1 VQQDRSF
8 YDSQKFKYR
17 FNEDHTSYLKTPSVK
32 YEPAL
37 PPKQKNHAAGVG
49 SDWACK
55 PIPGEAKR
63 WAYSTVSSFKNV
75 AESQILTPDAL
86 ARAQSSYHKKRNL
99 DKIDHFSTT
108 QENIANGDGGL
119 MNFGNPNDDK
129 ASILTVDRLRKF
141 NDINGYEHGPA
152 AEAEG
157 AGAAEDNEEENRDKV
172 EELATP
178 MRAKGGRKYLNG

>member
-1 VQQDRSF
+1 
-8 YDSQKFKYR
+8 
-17 FNEDHTSYLKTPSVK
+17 
-32 YEPAL
+32 
-37 PPKQKNHAAGVG
+37 VG
-49 SDWACK
+49 
-55 PIPGEAKR
+55 
-63 WAYSTVSSFKNV
+63 
-75 AESQILTPDAL
+75 ESQILTPDAL

-99 DKIDHFSTT
+99 EKIDHFSNT
-108 QENIANGDGGL
+108 QENIATGDGAGL

-157 AGAAEDNEEENRDKV
+157 AAGEDHDEENRDKV

-178 MRAKGGRKYLNG
+178 LKTKGGRKYLNG

>member
-1 VQQDRSF
+1 M
-8 YDSQKFKYR
+8 
-17 FNEDHTSYLKTPSVK
+17 
-32 YEPAL
+32 
-37 PPKQKNHAAGVG
+37 
-49 SDWACK
+49 
-55 PIPGEAKR
+55 
-63 WAYSTVSSFKNV
+63 
-75 AESQILTPDAL
+75 TPDAL

-157 AGAAEDNEEENRDKV
+157 AGAAEENEEENRDKV